1 MAKRWSDL
9 DPRARKA
16 ILVVG
21 AVDGALKTVALIDLK
36 RRSAEEVNGSRKAW
50 AAALTFVNSAGVLPV
65 VYFLR
70 GRRTT
75 G

>member
-21 AVDGALKTVALIDLK
+21 AVDGALRTVALIDLK
-36 RRSAEEVNGSRKAW
+36 RRPADEVRGSRKAW
-50 AAALTFVNSAGVLPV
+50 AAALAFVSSAGAVPV
-65 VYFLR
+65 VYFAR

-75 G
+75 R